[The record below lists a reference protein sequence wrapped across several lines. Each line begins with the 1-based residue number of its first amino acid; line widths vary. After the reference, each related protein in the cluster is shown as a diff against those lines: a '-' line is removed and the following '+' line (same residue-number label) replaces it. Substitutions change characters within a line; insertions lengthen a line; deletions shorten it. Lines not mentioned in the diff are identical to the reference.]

1 MATLNCA
8 FNDVACGLAL
18 GLDLVGPAL
27 AVLVALIY
35 AIALKTRF
43 GRLYDDK
50 IEDEFEVEEVAVVD
64 VHEDTTEASP
74 LLGRRVGTVAHGRTL
89 TANAL
94 IVIGTLEF
102 ATRMALYVRAGLA
115 SASWINAPELVKLTV
130 WLYAAVNP
138 LVNPPRTAPYG
149 LFGIY
154 SFSFLGSLLG
164 FYTYFTSDAE
174 APVASLGGSFI
185 VAHSTLSLLA
195 LVLVLRMPMQV
206 SLPPPVLDADVSG
219 LKPALEDYATL
230 GQWLSY
236 SWLTPLIEQGKI
248 GPLEENDV
256 WQLARRFRSQF
267 LLRKFATIAPESSF
281 MVRLFNANLRD
292 ILSMS
297 VLTWIAVTLGVA
309 QPMILSQILRSMEAA
324 ATANVSFLESL
335 QFSTLPDFMVMR
347 VGTTTVAKAT
357 QTAVLWIAI
366 AFLAQIVRGVADT
379 QNLYVARRVILSA
392 KSQATARLYE
402 KTLRRI
408 DTSGLVGHQESK
420 GKDAEGKEDSKE
432 EDASADVGKI
442 TNLVTNDT
450 NRINS
455 FVNFWLMLCRTPLSV
470 FLTCTFLYRIMG
482 WSAFAGYIT
491 LLVATPFNNFLMRQ
505 EFSALQGSL
514 KMRDIRMTSMNELVQ
529 AIKFIKLSAWEM
541 QWSERV
547 LRQRELE
554 LQQVRKH
561 KWAMFGINTLWDL
574 APIFVSCI
582 SLTTFTLV
590 AHREL
595 SVSIAFPALLTFQ
608 MLSEELTNVP
618 IFANLAQRVYASL
631 TRIGDYLEEEEVPLQ
646 GQESSSSFDNRVG
659 CEKATFVWNTTA
671 ITKATLLAKELKK
684 KTEQERK
691 QKSWLRKFTS
701 KKATMSGSSSVPA
714 TPSTPQQPFT
724 LRDISV
730 TFPRGKMSL
739 ICGAT
744 GSGKSSLLAAL
755 LGEMK
760 HLEGKAFLP
769 KFPDRVDPDTGL
781 KESVSYCAQHPWLQH
796 QSIRDNILFGTPYHE
811 KRYNDVLA
819 ACALLPDLK
828 VLADGDKTE
837 IGEKGITLSGGQK
850 ARVALARA
858 VYAFTKTVM
867 LDDVL
872 SAVDTHTASAL
883 IQGCFLGPLMEG
895 RTVILVTHHVDSV
908 IKHCSYV
915 VRLEHGAI
923 QACGTVD
930 ELRASGHLSAL
941 YAQASSN
948 AVNEHE
954 ASDQLPEAN
963 PVDRD
968 ADEDKVAKTLM
979 ETEVKAVGAVA
990 KKIHVMYISAAGYWI
1005 VGMLLFA
1012 LILQRCSDL
1021 GQRLWVKTWSESYE
1035 DNARS
1040 DPTPPPFDFP
1050 SANENPLPYI
1060 AVYTGIQFI
1069 AAIGWLLIQLPDV
1082 IGSLRAS
1089 RIIFKQMLEGIVR
1102 SPIRWFDV
1110 TPAGRILNRFSK
1122 DIDGIDE
1129 GLSHYYGSVAFNL
1142 VTLIVSLSIIAY
1154 GVPPFLLVAVVLGYL
1169 HVYVAEGYIKAA
1181 RDLNRLENTFRSPL
1195 ISAFGE
1201 LLLGVSTV
1209 RAFGEQQ
1216 RFMRDLFKHLD
1227 RTQAA
1232 SYYNIMTDYWLRLR
1246 FSVLSALTFVAT
1258 AILAISL
1265 NVHAGLAA
1273 IVIMQAQGL
1282 YNTMYYGMFSI
1293 ADTEQA
1299 FNSLERVADYAE
1311 LPSEPPRI
1319 TDKRPPPTWPSA
1331 GGGIEFDAVVVKYA
1345 ADLDTVL
1352 KSVTFKIKPKEKIGL
1367 VGRTGSGK
1375 STMALSLFRFVDPA
1389 EGKIVVD
1396 GIDITSIGVQD
1407 LRSRLT
1413 IIPQDAVLFKGTIR
1427 DNLDPFGEHTDAEC
1441 LAVLRSVQLL
1451 EDEHEQSIVSADA
1464 SGVSTLRPDVG
1475 SKILVTLESQV
1486 SDGGNNWSAGQRQLI
1501 AMARALLRKTRITVL
1516 DESTASVDFET
1527 DTKIQT
1533 AIREGFK
1540 ESIVLIIAHRLHTII
1555 ECDRI
1560 LVLDAGQIVEF
1571 DTPANLLEHK
1581 DGVFRAMCE
1590 KSDGFE
1596 ALFEAVKRKAAGG

>member
-1 MATLNCA
+1 MASFSCA

-27 AVLVALIY
+27 AVLLALLY

-43 GRLYDDK
+43 GRLSNDK
-50 IEDEFEVEEVAVVD
+50 IEKEFEVEEVAASD
-64 VHEDTTEASP
+64 IHEDAQEIRDTTEASP
-74 LLGRRVGTVAHGRTL
+74 LLGRRAGTVAHGRSL
-89 TANAL
+89 AANVL
-94 IVIGTLEF
+94 VVIGTLEF
-102 ATRMALYVRAGLA
+102 ATRIALYVRAGLT
-115 SASWINAPELVKLTV
+115 SGSWVNAPELVKLTV

-138 LVNPPRTAPYG
+138 LVNPPQTAPYG

-154 SFSFLGSLLG
+154 SFSFLGSLLD
-164 FYTYFTSDAE
+164 FYTHLTPGVGT
-174 APVASLGGSFI
+174 PVESAGGVFVI
-185 VAHSTLSLLA
+185 AHSTLSLIA

-206 SLPPPVLDADVSG
+206 NLPPPVLDAGG
-219 LKPALEDYATL
+219 LKPALEDHATL

-256 WQLARRFRSQF
+256 WQLARRFRSRF

-281 MVRLFNANLRD
+281 MVRLFKSNLSD
-292 ILSMS
+292 ILAMS

-324 ATANVSFLESL
+324 AAENVTFLESL
-335 QFSTLPDFMVMR
+335 QLSAVPNHVVLGLKTDVVPQ
-347 VGTTTVAKAT
+347 GT

-366 AFLAQIVRGVADT
+366 AFVTQILRGVADT
-379 QNLYVARRVILSA
+379 QKLYVARRVTLSA
-392 KSQATARLYE
+392 KSQATASVYE

-408 DTSGLVGHQESK
+408 DTSGLVGRQEAK
-420 GKDAEGKEDSKE
+420 GADDSKE

-455 FVNFWLMLCRTPLSV
+455 FVTFWIMSCQTPLSI

-491 LLVATPFNNFLMRQ
+491 LLFALPLNNFLMRT
-505 EFSALQGSL
+505 EYSALQGSL
-514 KMRDIRMTSMNELVQ
+514 KMRDIRMTIMNELVQ
-529 AIKFIKLSAWEM
+529 AIKFIKLSAWET

-561 KWAMFGINTLWDL
+561 KWALLGIEILWDFV
-574 APIFVSCI
+574 PIFVSCI

-595 SVSIAFPALLTFQ
+595 AVSIAFPALLTFQ
-608 MLSEELTNVP
+608 MLSEDLTCIPV
-618 IFANLAQRVYASL
+618 FVNLAQRVYASL
-631 TRIGDYLEEEEVPLQ
+631 GRIGDYLEEEEVPVR
-646 GQESSSSFDNRVG
+646 GQAPSASFDYRVG
-659 CEKATFVWNTTA
+659 CEEASFVWNTTA

-684 KTEQERK
+684 KTAEERK
-691 QKSWLRKFTS
+691 QKSWANRLTF
-701 KKATMSGSSSVPA
+701 KKATVSDSSSVPA

-730 TFPRGKMSL
+730 IFPRGKMSL

-760 HLEGKAFLP
+760 RLEGKAFLP
-769 KFPDRVDPDTGL
+769 KFPDRVDLDTGL
-781 KESVSYCAQHPWLQH
+781 KESVSFCAQHPWLQH
-796 QSIRDNILFGTPYHE
+796 QSIRENILFGTPYHE
-811 KRYNDVLA
+811 KRYKDVLA

-883 IQGCFLGPLMEG
+883 VQRCFLGPLMEG
-895 RTVILVTHHVDSV
+895 RTLILVTHHVDSV

-915 VRLEHGAI
+915 VRLDHGAV
-923 QACGTVD
+923 QACGTVE
-930 ELRASGHLSAL
+930 ELRASGYLSAV
-941 YAQASSN
+941 YADASSN
-948 AVNEHE
+948 AAEEHNIT
-954 ASDQLPEAN
+954 DQLSETILVDQQNNADNVARKLVEA
-963 PVDRD
+963 
-968 ADEDKVAKTLM
+968 
-979 ETEVKAVGAVA
+979 EVKAVGVVA
-990 KKIHVMYISAAGYWI
+990 KRMHIMYISAAGYWI
-1005 VGMLLFA
+1005 VGVLLFA

-1035 DNARS
+1035 DSASIVPTSTPFGFPFANAN
-1040 DPTPPPFDFP
+1040 
-1050 SANENPLPYI
+1050 ALPYI

-1069 AAIGWLLIQLPDV
+1069 AAVGWVLITLPDV
-1082 IGSLRAS
+1082 FGSLRAS
-1089 RIIFKQMLEGIVR
+1089 RIIYKQMLEGVIR

-1129 GLSHYYGSVAFNL
+1129 GLSHYYGNLAFHL
-1142 VTLIVSLSIIAY
+1142 ITLIVSLSIIAY
-1154 GVPPFLLVAVVLGYL
+1154 GVPPFLLLAVVLGYM
-1169 HVYVAEGYIKAA
+1169 HVYVAEGYVKAS
-1181 RDLNRLENTFRSPL
+1181 RDLNRLESTFRSPL

-1201 LLLGVSTV
+1201 LLLGVATV
-1209 RAFGEQQ
+1209 RAFGEER
-1216 RFMRDLFKHLD
+1216 RFMRGLFTRLD

-1246 FSVLSALTFVAT
+1246 FAVLSALTFVSTAALAT
-1258 AILAISL
+1258 VMDLP
-1265 NVHAGLAA
+1265 AGLAA

-1282 YNTMYYGMFSI
+1282 YSTMYWGMFYV

-1299 FNSLERVADYAE
+1299 FNSIERVAEYVE

-1319 TDKRPPPTWPSA
+1319 THTRPPPTWPSA

-1413 IIPQDAVLFKGTIR
+1413 LIPQDAVLFKGTIR

-1451 EDEHEQSIVSADA
+1451 DDELEHSVVSAGA
-1464 SGVSTLRPDVG
+1464 SGVSTPRPDAG

-1533 AIREGFK
+1533 AIRDGFK

-1560 LVLDAGQIVEF
+1560 LVLDAGQIVEV
-1571 DTPANLLEHK
+1571 DTPASLLEHK
-1581 DGVFRAMCE
+1581 DGVFRGMCE

-1596 ALFEAVKRKAAGG
+1596 ALYEAVKRKAAGG